1 MKKALVFTCN
11 IKFKSVIYGAGTD
24 QELYNNSQYISLISL
39 NPFFFFFAKTQ
50 SKLTTYL
57 VVVYICTT
65 FHDIFY
71 FQNQE
76 NLLPGKPV
84 QTKRP
89 GFARQSGI

>member
-1 MKKALVFTCN
+1 MV
-11 IKFKSVIYGAGTD
+11 
-24 QELYNNSQYISLISL
+24 QELIKSFIITLNTLVLLVLIL
-39 NPFFFFFAKTQ
+39 FIFAKTQ

>member
-1 MKKALVFTCN
+1 MVHELIKSFIITLNTLVLL
-11 IKFKSVIYGAGTD
+11 V
-24 QELYNNSQYISLISL
+24 LIL
-39 NPFFFFFAKTQ
+39 FIFAKTQ

-57 VVVYICTT
+57 VVVYKCTT